1 MDEQISPEAQTAG
14 KPTAPGP
21 SRARSASRKH
31 MGVATS
37 DPTYLPPVNNPN
49 APQRDRNVRVPVR
62 KTTYGSGGSAQ
73 TGGVARRSGGY
84 IPPSSPTLQVRAN
97 EGGSNISP
105 GRSYISQPKKG
116 HTIFTSRQD
125 RQRRRVKIL
134 LAILVVA
141 TVALALFW
149 FFALR

>member
-1 MDEQISPEAQTAG
+1 MDEQISPGAHTAG
-14 KPTAPGP
+14 QPTAPGP
-21 SRARSASRKH
+21 NRTRPASRKH

-49 APQRDRNVRVPVR
+49 APQGDRKVRVPSR
-62 KTTYGSGGSAQ
+62 KTSYGSGGSAQ
-73 TGGVARRSGGY
+73 TGGTARRAGGY
-84 IPPSSPTLQVRAN
+84 VPPSSPTLQVRTN

-105 GRSYISQPKKG
+105 GRNYISQPKKG

-125 RQRRRVKIL
+125 RQRRRVKLL
-134 LAILVVA
+134 LAALILA

-149 FFALR
+149 FFVLR